1 MFTKEQLRDLS
12 NELMEMTRRFGPT
25 KDGVACWNAVDAI
38 TFLERELFELENKE
52 VLDVVRARI
61 AKSKAEIE

>member
-1 MFTKEQLRDLS
+1 MDKYKELID
-12 NELMEMTRRFGPT
+12 ELMEMTRRFGPT

-52 VLDVVRARI
+52 VLDALRAKKEI
-61 AKSKAEIE
+61 AC